1 VAWHRAGEIRY
12 NLPAKIAH
20 AVDHKSAPSVS
31 GEKAMSRHFGWA
43 MLIAAGMVLGGV
55 LGSYERSHAAP
66 ARDAAADEQD
76 VDLADQVREIKNEVK
91 EINKLLQSGK
101 LRVVVVIN
109 PDAR

>member
-1 VAWHRAGEIRY
+1 
-12 NLPAKIAH
+12 
-20 AVDHKSAPSVS
+20 
-31 GEKAMSRHFGWA
+31 MSRHFGWA